1 LKNQKLHQQHKSYL
15 ITLSIMPRHQ
25 YKKLTV
31 QPDPIYGSF
40 EVAKLIN
47 FILRDGKKTT
57 AEKIVYGVLERL
69 KKEGQDAI
77 KILNQAISNV
87 SPNHEVKPKRLGGAS
102 YLVPIEVRKERKL
115 FLSLNWIVT
124 NARAKSN
131 KEFHSFEEKL
141 YTEIKDA
148 AQNQGPSIAKKAQ
161 TEKLAEA
168 NKAFAHLKW

>member
-1 LKNQKLHQQHKSYL
+1 
-15 ITLSIMPRHQ
+15 MPRHQ
-25 YKKLTV
+25 YKRQIV
-31 QPDPIYGSF
+31 IPDSVYESF

-47 FILRDGKKTT
+47 YITKDGKKSI
-57 AEKIVYGVLERL
+57 AQKIVYGCLERF
-69 KKEGQDAI
+69 KKEGQDPI
-77 KILNQAISNV
+77 KVLHVAISNV
-87 SPNHEVKPKRLGGAS
+87 IPSHEVKPKRLGGAS

-115 FLSLNWIVT
+115 FLGLNWIVD

-131 KEFHSFEEKL
+131 KEFHHFADKL

-148 AQNQGPSIAKKAQ
+148 AAGTGPSIAKKAQ

>member
-1 LKNQKLHQQHKSYL
+1 
-15 ITLSIMPRHQ
+15 MPRHQ
-25 YKKLTV
+25 YKRTSVKPEPV
-31 QPDPIYGSF
+31 YGSF

-47 FILRDGKKTT
+47 YITKDGKKSV
-57 AEKIVYGVLERL
+57 AEKIVYGVMERFKKDEQDPL
-69 KKEGQDAI
+69 KVLHLA
-77 KILNQAISNV
+77 LSNV

-115 FLSLNWIVT
+115 YLSMNWIVD

-131 KEFHSFEEKL
+131 KEFRSFEEKL

-148 AQNQGPSIAKKAQ
+148 SQNVGPSIAKKAQ

>member
-1 LKNQKLHQQHKSYL
+1 
-15 ITLSIMPRHQ
+15 MPRHQ
-25 YKKLTV
+25 YKRISVKPEPV
-31 QPDPIYGSF
+31 YGSF

-47 FILRDGKKTT
+47 YITKDGKKSV
-57 AEKIVYGVLERL
+57 AEKIIYGVMERFQKENLDPL
-69 KKEGQDAI
+69 KTLHLA
-77 KILNQAISNV
+77 LTNV

-102 YLVPIEVRKERKL
+102 YLVPIEVRKERKMY
-115 FLSLNWIVT
+115 LSMNWIVD

-148 AQNQGPSIAKKAQ
+148 SQNVGPSIAKKVQ